1 MLAGV
6 VPFLACA
13 YLKPKLGYDD
23 ALDTF
28 GVHAIGGTM
37 GAFLTGVLA
46 TGSVNSNLTS
56 ANPYA
61 VKNGLDKIVAGG
73 TLWIEQI
80 KAISVTLCL
89 AVVGTIV
96 IAYVV
101 KAIVGLRPN
110 EEVETLGL
118 DLAEHGEEGYHGA

>member
-1 MLAGV
+1 MPGV
-6 VPFLACA
+6 V
-13 YLKPKLGYDD
+13 
-23 ALDTF
+23 
-28 GVHAIGGTM
+28 GVYTGQDFMDYNPLPNAWPAGGAAGLQNNNNM
-37 GAFLTGVLA
+37 PRVLA